1 MFKKKQKDQKPAE
14 KPTYNAPRC
23 ILFSF
28 GRVWRYS
35 KPYFFS
41 ALLILA
47 LNLLWNVCQFY
58 FTPALVG
65 TLERGEGIAAF
76 MLTLLIFGGGQALSI
91 GFQNYVNINIGPHQQ
106 ILKSHLTE
114 EVTGK
119 ITNTSY
125 PNFLTEKFKNRT
137 SQAFEATDNG
147 IINTCWHFVFSFI
160 QNLILFAFYLYF
172 LTDLHPLLGVVTGIL
187 SVIMFFYNRWAY
199 AWGQRHRD
207 EESEIWRKWDY
218 VRDNMVKLPLI
229 KELKFFGMAGWIESI
244 FRDVY
249 MISAHLS
256 VKREKFFAWRGVV
269 NIITNVLRDGF
280 ALYILISAALR
291 GEVSA
296 ARFVLLFSAI
306 GNFSSQVGGVFDAIN
321 KVREDCLKVNNF
333 MEFINYPEPFKFEE
347 GKPVPRAES
356 YEIRLENVSYT
367 YPGAD
372 KKTLDGFDITVHK
385 GEKLA
390 MVGLN
395 GAGKTTVVKLICG
408 FLDPDEGRVLLNGQ
422 DIREFNR
429 RDYYSLFSAVFQ
441 QFSIIDSTIAQ
452 NIAQAVEDID
462 YKKLD
467 SCLERAGLQKMI
479 KSLPKGLETHLGR
492 DIYDDGVMLSGGQTQ
507 RVLLARALYKNAPI
521 LVLDEPTA
529 ALDPIAENDIYMKYN
544 AMCSGKTSVFISHR
558 FASTRFCDRIV
569 YVADGKAAE
578 VGTHDE
584 LIRLGGGYAELFE
597 IQARYYRE
605 GDVREMIRK
614 EADEDGEEAEGKE
627 I

>member
-1 MFKKKQKDQKPAE
+1 MSEKDNKDKKPKE
-14 KPTYNAPRC
+14 KPTYGTPRC
-23 ILFSF
+23 LLFAC
-28 GRVWRYS
+28 GRVWRCS
-35 KPYFFS
+35 KQFFMLVWT
-41 ALLILA
+41 LLA
-47 LNLLWNVCQFY
+47 ANLIREVIGFY
-58 FTPALVG
+58 FAPSLIG
-65 TLERGEGIAAF
+65 TLERGEGMAAF
-76 MLTLLIFGGGQALSI
+76 MLALLIFGGGQALVS
-91 GFQNYVNINIGPHQQ
+91 GLSNYTNINSS
-106 ILKSHLTE
+106 SHRMVLRSRLTE
-114 EVTGK
+114 EVTEK
-119 ITNTSY
+119 IATTSY

-137 SQAFEATDNG
+137 SQAFEATEG
-147 IINTCWHFVFSFI
+147 GVINAFC
-160 QNLILFAFYLYF
+160 NLVTYFLKTLIMFGFYLYF

-187 SVIMFFYNRWAY
+187 AGIMFFYNRWAY

-207 EESEIWRKWDY
+207 EESEVWRKWDY

-229 KELKFFGMAGWIESI
+229 KELKLFGMSGWIESI
-244 FRDVY
+244 FHDVY
-249 MISAHLS
+249 MISARLS

-269 NIITNVLRDGF
+269 NLITDVFRDGF

-296 ARFVLLFSAI
+296 ARFVLLFSAV
-306 GNFSSQVGGVFDAIN
+306 GNFSAQVGGVFDAIN
-321 KVREDCLKVNNF
+321 HTREDCLKVNNF
-333 MEFINYPEPFKFEE
+333 MEFINYPEPFKFDE
-347 GKPVPRAES
+347 GIPVPRSDS

-372 KKTLDGFDITVHK
+372 KKTLDGFDITIHK

-422 DIREFNR
+422 DIRKFNR

-452 NIAQAVEDID
+452 NISQSVENID

-467 SCLERAGLQKMI
+467 DCLEKAGLTKMI
-479 KSLPKGLETHLGR
+479 KDLPKGLDTHLGR
-492 DIYDDGVMLSGGQTQ
+492 DIYDDGIMLSGGQTQ
-507 RVLLARALYKNAPI
+507 RLLLARALYKGAPI

-529 ALDPIAENDIYMKYN
+529 ALDPLAENDIYMKYN
-544 AMCSGKTSVFISHR
+544 AMCAGKTSVFISHR
-558 FASTRFCDRIV
+558 FASTRFCDRVV

-584 LIRLGGGYAELFE
+584 LIKLDGGYAKLFE
-597 IQARYYRE
+597 VQARYYRD

-614 EADEDGEEAEGKE
+614 EAELNA
-627 I
+627 

>member
-1 MFKKKQKDQKPAE
+1 MSEEIKKKKEKE
-14 KPTYNAPRC
+14 KPTYGTLRC
-23 ILFSF
+23 LWFTS

-35 KPYFFS
+35 KLFF
-41 ALLILA
+41 IMVIINLA
-47 LNLLWNVCQFY
+47 LNLASQIFRFY
-58 FTPALVG
+58 FAPALIG
-65 TLERGEGIAAF
+65 TLEQGKGMAAF
-76 MLTLLIFGGGQALSI
+76 MLALLIFGGGQALVS
-91 GFQNYVNINIGPHQQ
+91 GLSNYTNINSS
-106 ILKSHLTE
+106 SHRMVLRSRLTE
-114 EVTGK
+114 EVTEK
-119 ITNTSY
+119 IATTSY

-137 SQAFEATDNG
+137 SQAFEATEGGVIKAFDNLVCYLLRT
-147 IINTCWHFVFSFI
+147 I
-160 QNLILFAFYLYF
+160 ILFGFYLYF
-172 LTDLHPLLGVVTGIL
+172 LTDLHPLLGVVTCVLAG
-187 SVIMFFYNRWAY
+187 IMFFYNRWAY

-207 EESEIWRKWDY
+207 EESEVWRKWDY

-229 KELKFFGMAGWIESI
+229 KELKLFGMSGWIESI
-244 FRDVY
+244 FRDVWL
-249 MISAHLS
+249 ISAHLS

-269 NIITNVLRDGF
+269 NLITDVLRDSF

-296 ARFVLLFSAI
+296 ARFVLLFSAV
-306 GNFSSQVGGVFDAIN
+306 GNFSAQVGGVFDAIN
-321 KVREDCLKVNNF
+321 HTREDCLKVNNF
-333 MEFINYPEPFKFEE
+333 MEFINYPEPFKFDE
-347 GKPVPRAES
+347 GIPVPRSDS

-372 KKTLDGFDITVHK
+372 KKTLDGFDITIHK

-422 DIREFNR
+422 DIRKFNR

-452 NIAQAVEDID
+452 NISQSVENID

-467 SCLERAGLQKMI
+467 DCLEKAGLTKMI
-479 KSLPKGLETHLGR
+479 KDLPKGLDTHLGR
-492 DIYDDGVMLSGGQTQ
+492 DIYDDGIMLSGGQTQ
-507 RVLLARALYKNAPI
+507 RLLLARALYKGAPI

-529 ALDPIAENDIYMKYN
+529 ALDPLAENDIYMKYN
-544 AMCSGKTSVFISHR
+544 AMCAGKTSVFISHR
-558 FASTRFCDRIV
+558 FASTRFCDRVV

-584 LIRLGGGYAELFE
+584 LIKLDGGYAKLFE
-597 IQARYYRE
+597 VQARYYRD

-614 EADEDGEEAEGKE
+614 EAELNA
-627 I
+627 